1 MTKPS
6 GRTELLGIA
15 LMALICSACVGE
27 GTGGADDVD
36 ARGGVSNSPRFA
48 LLTAGPVSD
57 AGWYA
62 GAYEGLLLLRDSLGA
77 VVSHQETKTPAEFDE
92 AFRAYAGEGYD
103 IVFAHGFE
111 YQDAALRAGEAFP
124 DLIIVVSG
132 GSEVRRNV
140 VPLLFA
146 LEDATY
152 LAGMAA
158 AGMTRSGVVGMV
170 GGVAIPPAQG
180 AFEAFQAGVGVVRP
194 GVRVLETWI
203 GSWDDVSAAKEA
215 ATAQLRQRADVI
227 IHDTDA
233 ASFGMFQAVR
243 EASEAG
249 STAWAIGTNNDQNGI
264 APEITLGS
272 AVIRIPQSFLEVARL
287 WGIGQ
292 LGGGPVYSGMREGV
306 VDYVPNPVV
315 VGRYPSALLEQIA
328 EARRAILSGELE
340 VPRAVVVE
348 GESGGG

>member
-1 MTKPS
+1 MTERSSRHKKLS
-6 GRTELLGIA
+6 VA
-15 LMALICSACVGE
+15 LVALICSACLGE
-27 GTGGADDVD
+27 GTGRADDTD
-36 ARGGVSNSPRFA
+36 ARRDDSASPRFA

-62 GAYEGLLLLRDSLGA
+62 GAYEGLLLLRDSLDA

-124 DLIIVVSG
+124 DLTIIVSG

-152 LAGMAA
+152 LAGIAA
-158 AGMTRSGVVGMV
+158 GGMTRNGVVGMV

-180 AFEAFQAGVGVVRP
+180 AFGAFEAGVRVGRSGVH
-194 GVRVLETWI
+194 VLETWI

-215 ATAQLRQRADVI
+215 ATAQLRQGADVI

-249 STAWAIGTNNDQNGI
+249 ATAWAIGTNNDQNGI

-287 WGIGQ
+287 WSIGQ
-292 LGGGPVYSGMREGV
+292 LGGAPVYSGMREGV

-315 VGRYPSALLEQIA
+315 VERYPEALLDEIA
-328 EARRAILSGELE
+328 EARRAILTGELE